1 MVRVVMYLQG
11 KLLGNSGGSVY
22 WLRQLYEN

>member
-1 MVRVVMYLQG
+1 MVRAVMYQQG